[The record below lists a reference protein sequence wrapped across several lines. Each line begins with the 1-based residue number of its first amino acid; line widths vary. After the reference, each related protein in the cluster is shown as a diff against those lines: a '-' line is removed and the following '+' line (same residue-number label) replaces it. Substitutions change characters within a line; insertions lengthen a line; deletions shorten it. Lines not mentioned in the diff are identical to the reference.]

1 MIRRHNTALRLAF
14 LAADALSAFALFIVI
29 SMVRFGAD
37 WAATWASTRKPHSTT
52 IRAGRSR
59 Y

>member
-29 SMVRFGAD
+29 SIIRFGAG
-37 WAATWASTRKPHSTT
+37 WASTWRD
-52 IRAGRSR
+52 AGFDPFAIAMAPG
-59 Y
+59 